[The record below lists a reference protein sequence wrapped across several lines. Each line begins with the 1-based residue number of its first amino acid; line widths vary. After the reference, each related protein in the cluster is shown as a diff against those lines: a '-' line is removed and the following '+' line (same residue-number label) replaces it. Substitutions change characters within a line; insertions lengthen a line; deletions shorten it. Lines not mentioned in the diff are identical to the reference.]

1 MDRKFQIIVCLLLA
15 AILVVQIF
23 ILQRMP
29 LTYGELRKLSAK
41 GRRNLRL
48 KLPVVRVYGTV
59 DVSGNMEVT
68 NTPLEV
74 EIAR

>member
-15 AILVVQIF
+15 TILIVQIL

-29 LTYGELRKLSAK
+29 LTYGELRKLRAK
-41 GRRNLRL
+41 DRRNLRL

-59 DVSGNMEVT
+59 DVSGDVEVT

-74 EIAR
+74 EISQ